1 MRALDPAMSRS
12 AVLPGWASRE
22 VPFIATLLA
31 ALLVTAALLAGHGI
45 AYGAQDQPGECSAVV
60 NVRAVDSA
68 IDAGDQHEAYAY
80 PYRDPYLATITAA
93 ALDPDGLTPGLKR
106 QVVHVPVLPGRNNL
120 PTLEGKGEVSV
131 ALYRQHRPAPLLFIL
146 SGIGSNPYFGVGPY
160 FANVFHREGF
170 HVVVLPSPMHWNFAL
185 AASPSGAPGY
195 APDDARDLY
204 DLMQRTLLLI
214 EGRYGVK
221 VTRTFFMGASLGALE
236 GAYLSVLDGEQRK
249 IGIERFLLVN
259 PPLDLPYAVERLDQ
273 WAALQEKLGPERAQ
287 LLRGR
292 AVAIVESFTRDKRD
306 DPASV
311 ARLARKFACFT
322 TEELQFLIAQY
333 VQTTIPELVY
343 VTQAIHDQQ
352 LLASARGRVSERLE
366 EAKGFTL
373 TDYTNKIALPTW
385 TRRAGLQSDA
395 ERLRSGGSLADILDR
410 VRTNPRVFV
419 MHNAD
424 DVLTERGLVDELK
437 SVLGD
442 RMILYPLGGHLG
454 NLWFQENREAI
465 VALFRTA
472 AGSDRTR

>member
-1 MRALDPAMSRS
+1 
-12 AVLPGWASRE
+12 
-22 VPFIATLLA
+22 
-31 ALLVTAALLAGHGI
+31 
-45 AYGAQDQPGECSAVV
+45 
-60 NVRAVDSA
+60 
-68 IDAGDQHEAYAY
+68 
-80 PYRDPYLATITAA
+80 YRDPYLRTITAA

-120 PTLEGKGEVSV
+120 PTLEGRGEVSV

-160 FANVFHREGF
+160 FANLFHRERV
-170 HVVVLPSPMHWNFAL
+170 HVPVLPSPMHWTFAL
-185 AASPSGAPGY
+185 AARPRGAPGY

-204 DLMQRTLLLI
+204 DLMQRPLLLI
-214 EGRYGVK
+214 EGRYGGK
-221 VTRTFFMGASLGALE
+221 VTRTYFMGASLGALE

-273 WAALQEKLGPERAQ
+273 WAALQGEFGPEGAQ
-287 LLRGR
+287 RPRGP
-292 AVAIVESFTRDKRD
+292 AGGVLDSLSRDKRD
-306 DPASV
+306 GRGSV

-352 LLASARGRVSERLE
+352 LLASAKSRVSERLE

-395 ERLRSGGSLADILDR
+395 ERLRSGRGAVELLAL
-410 VRTNPRVFV
+410 
-419 MHNAD
+419 
-424 DVLTERGLVDELK
+424 
-437 SVLGD
+437 
-442 RMILYPLGGHLG
+442 
-454 NLWFQENREAI
+454 
-465 VALFRTA
+465 
-472 AGSDRTR
+472 